1 MVTITALCRATLMQ
15 LQEIIIPNEAANL
28 HLYIL
33 FSRFLVLIKKKSEV
47 DFTLATLIKIY
58 CDENLY
64 YLIFTFII
72 VILFKV
78 FTSKILCLWM
88 SWF

>member
-1 MVTITALCRATLMQ
+1 MVMITALCRATLMQ

-47 DFTLATLIKIY
+47 DFPLATLIKIY

>member
-28 HLYIL
+28 HLYIF

-47 DFTLATLIKIY
+47 DFPLATLIKIY

-78 FTSKILCLWM
+78 FTSKILCLSM